1 MDLVVLLWLFLLLC
15 NTGSCKACLQH
26 LPNFLKTQCLLWQ
39 TFTMGVLLICGLD
52 QYQVLH
58 MTRLRCFK
66 LPSYRTY
73 TKVQHYGIYRAL

>member
-1 MDLVVLLWLFLLLC
+1 LQYWQLQSLFAAFAQFSENTMPPVAEFYYGSSAHLW
-15 NTGSCKACLQH
+15 H
-26 LPNFLKTQCLLWQ
+26 
-39 TFTMGVLLICGLD
+39 VLD